1 MKISIALLFIG
12 SLAFAGDPSTTSR
25 TVQYKNSDI
34 VTVSAEIGFTTLI
47 ELPKD
52 ESILEVSLGDKE
64 YWPCNWTGNLAY
76 IKPAKKGGRTNFNL
90 ITASGNVYSFLVS
103 EVSGQQTGHAD
114 LKLFIEP
121 SDAGSIAA
129 MKGKPKYVSAD
140 AVEGYKKAAEQ
151 AQAQL
156 KSEQATAQ
164 KDLEREKMELRAT
177 YPGTIKHDYT
187 WDRDSRAAAKFGVKS
202 IWSDSAFTYIDA
214 ATQETPSFYEV
225 KDGKPSLI
233 QFTFKDG
240 VYVAPKIVSDG
251 YLSIGKSK
259 LTFRREGA

>member
-1 MKISIALLFIG
+1 MKSSIALLFIG

-25 TVQYKNSDI
+25 TVQYRNFDI
-34 VTVSAEIGFTTLI
+34 VTVSAELGFTTLI

-52 ESILEVSLGDKE
+52 ESILEVSIGDKE
-64 YWPCNWTGNLAY
+64 FWPCNWTGNLAY

-156 KSEQATAQ
+156 KTEQATAQ

-177 YPGTIKHDYT
+177 YPASIKHDYHFEGG
-187 WDRDSRAAAKFGVKS
+187 DRNPFNVTAIYHDDR
-202 IWSDSAFTYIDA
+202 FTYIE
-214 ATQETPSFYEV
+214 ATPQEAPALYEV
-225 KDGKPSLI
+225 KDNKPSLI
-233 QFTFKDG
+233 QFEYDAKTGRYSVPKVLDSGYFK
-240 VYVAPKIVSDG
+240 V
-251 YLSIGKSK
+251 GKQK
-259 LTFRREGA
+259 LTFKRED